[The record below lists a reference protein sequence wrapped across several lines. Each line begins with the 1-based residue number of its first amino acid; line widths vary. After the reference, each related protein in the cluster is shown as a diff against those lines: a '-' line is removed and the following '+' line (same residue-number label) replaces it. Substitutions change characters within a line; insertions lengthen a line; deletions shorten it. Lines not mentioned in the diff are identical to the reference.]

1 MQISINALGQV
12 TKSMVVISATNS
24 RGLIGSPRLVNNEK
38 NLPQTGLFFCNTVA
52 QRGDI
57 A

>member
-38 NLPQTGLFFCNTVA
+38 NLPQTGLFFCTTVA